1 MKMIMFQ
8 TCFTW
13 FSDCLGDLENNTQR
27 DLFCEKLLRLDP
39 VTMTRPAFTCFVD
52 YFHAVNLNDHKLIR
66 NGNVIVSN
74 LYFNSFILLC
84 IWSCWW
90 LCKEHALMIL
100 FYIWYYQT
108 VDKLEPLGMEF
119 IWQLVLECQD
129 ELLAEDAMKLLLDM
143 SYMSLSAR
151 LKRDPPQLHAKFIS
165 ECYRKLEVCMK
176 V

>member
-1 MKMIMFQ
+1 M
-8 TCFTW
+8 
-13 FSDCLGDLENNTQR
+13 
-27 DLFCEKLLRLDP
+27 
-39 VTMTRPAFTCFVD
+39 
-52 YFHAVNLNDHKLIR
+52 
-66 NGNVIVSN
+66 
-74 LYFNSFILLC
+74 
-84 IWSCWW
+84 
-90 LCKEHALMIL
+90 
-100 FYIWYYQT
+100 
-108 VDKLEPLGMEF
+108 DKLEPLGMEF